1 MNEVTEAIS
10 KLYFDEDRYIKPIN
24 EGDIYSQPQQNNM
37 SQIEKTLQAGHEFL
51 KELVTLSDSGELQ
64 NSIEDQIIDLEEIIQ
79 IIEGKNKP
87 TKKKNLITGEFS
99 IRGGY
104 YDFKESG
111 QFTIEIFSGKT
122 IQLPVDEARE
132 NFALYLKSVYG
143 VQESDIIM
151 NEWYINTEED
161 TLIFVFAFQTDLEFT
176 TPKNEISLI
185 TGKKLSFGS
194 FHQNKMYFRLP
205 QLGNLPDELWNY
217 PCYGFAIPYSYDGN
231 VPELLNNIGYAIK
244 EGGELADLRAI
255 SGAIFK
261 PIVLDLVTALQSK
274 KWKSIFTA
282 WGKYKLQPNG
292 TYLKY

>member
-1 MNEVTEAIS
+1 MV
-10 KLYFDEDRYIKPIN
+10 KLRDLAPLPEEIN
-24 EGDIYSQPQQNNM
+24 YSQTQPNNM
-37 SQIEKTLQAGHEFL
+37 SQIEKTLQAIENLQNEIDLLIH
-51 KELVTLSDSGELQ
+51 SGELSQ
-64 NSIEDQIIDLEEIIQ
+64 QHDEIFSPVLSPLVDLKDDLEDIL
-79 IIEGKNKP
+79 NKP

-104 YDFKESG
+104 YDFKENG

-122 IQLPVDEARE
+122 VQLPTERANEA
-132 NFALYLKSVYG
+132 FAIYLKSIYG
-143 VQESDIIM
+143 VQESDIIL
-151 NEWYINTEED
+151 NEWYIDTKED
-161 TLIFVFAFQTDLEFT
+161 TLQFAFAFQTDLELS

-205 QLGNLPDELWNY
+205 QLGNLPFELWNY

-231 VPELLNNIGYAIK
+231 VPELLNNIVYAIK

-255 SGAIFK
+255 SGEVFK
-261 PIVLDLVTALQSK
+261 AMVDSLVANLQSK